1 MSRLFCVVQIVLHGI
16 TCFRGVETH
25 YIGQYAPHSAIFT
38 HLSLL
43 WLAEGCVEV
52 DVVYCLYLSTFQPAL
67 WIQHP
72 TPRDKLVMS
81 RSGKILRCSC
91 CTQKAGGIG
100 PIYVFYGEGEAIRS
114 KNRCLGFMVAKWW
127 VQNRCLCPYCRLC
140 IFRFHSFSQKI
151 RIWYS
156 NSQKPIRWLWSMQ
169 PLYCHQLAAYII
181 TVTYGVITSSPF
193 LYIYTSRFLK
203 QSKLYV
209 SYPDPS
215 VFQGFWVLDQFF
227 INQRPWGQGS
237 LVASPYL

>member
-1 MSRLFCVVQIVLHGI
+1 MKLHAL
-16 TCFRGVETH
+16 GVSTHTHTH

-38 HLSLL
+38 HLSLR

-72 TPRDKLVMS
+72 TPGDKLVMS

-114 KNRCLGFMVAKWW
+114 KNRCLGFMVVKWW

-151 RIWYS
+151 RIWCTRK
-156 NSQKPIRWLWSMQ
+156 N
-169 PLYCHQLAAYII
+169 LYADFESCNRYIATSLQLI
-181 TVTYGVITSSPF
+181 
-193 LYIYTSRFLK
+193 
-203 QSKLYV
+203 
-209 SYPDPS
+209 
-215 VFQGFWVLDQFF
+215 
-227 INQRPWGQGS
+227 
-237 LVASPYL
+237 